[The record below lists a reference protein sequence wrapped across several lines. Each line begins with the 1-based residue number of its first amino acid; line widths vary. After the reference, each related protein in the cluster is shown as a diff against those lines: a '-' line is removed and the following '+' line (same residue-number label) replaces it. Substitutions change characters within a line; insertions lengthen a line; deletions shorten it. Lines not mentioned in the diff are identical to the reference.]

1 MNRLRPTIDLSYG
14 DQEVLQRVLAEPRAI
29 ADALA
34 PDDAREHSRIIGVLE
49 ELAQAFAEVFFLD
62 RLVARDIADRSN
74 GGVAR
79 LSGALGD
86 RIGDGEDLCGL
97 LIKKQVIVP
106 EVGSGDVP
114 VEIFCLQVNRV
125 AVRQNDLQSVGDSHR
140 RAFVK
145 IRRCRKGGGIVVRH
159 RLDFLNLATR
169 DPAPI
174 PPRMAMYRR

>member
-1 MNRLRPTIDLSYG
+1 M
-14 DQEVLQRVLAEPRAI
+14 
-29 ADALA
+29 
-34 PDDAREHSRIIGVLE
+34 
-49 ELAQAFAEVFFLD
+49 
-62 RLVARDIADRSN
+62 ARDIADRSN

>member
-1 MNRLRPTIDLSYG
+1 MGLIAPPISAESGFAPGFVGRIPVRNLWLLMLYASDLFRTG
-14 DQEVLQRVLAEPRAI
+14 GTAHVAVE
-29 ADALA
+29 
-34 PDDAREHSRIIGVLE
+34 
-49 ELAQAFAEVFFLD
+49 D

>member
-1 MNRLRPTIDLSYG
+1 MGLIAPPTSTESGVTPGFVGRIPVRNLWLLMLYASDLFRTG
-14 DQEVLQRVLAEPRAI
+14 GTAHVAVE
-29 ADALA
+29 
-34 PDDAREHSRIIGVLE
+34 
-49 ELAQAFAEVFFLD
+49 D

-125 AVRQNDLQSVGDSHR
+125 AVRER
-140 RAFVK
+140 
-145 IRRCRKGGGIVVRH
+145 
-159 RLDFLNLATR
+159 
-169 DPAPI
+169 PAI
-174 PPRMAMYRR
+174 PP